1 MKSFSNRLI
10 FAMTKKNIKQSE
22 LVKQTGINKGAL
34 SSYINGRYEP
44 KQNNIYLLAKA
55 LDVNE
60 AWLMGYDVPME
71 RNVND
76 LFVGSE
82 LNLIFEQI
90 SKDLGLPSN
99 LVKSI
104 FVNLNLEANLELNYE
119 NVYLEIKKFLINNFN
134 KNWDIDSKQLN
145 LKIVGFNYLL
155 QSIGWTYKIKEDEVD
170 EYAYYELSNGDI
182 KVKLTNEEF
191 SNFEESIISEIK
203 THLQDIVIK
212 STNIFNE
219 H

>member
-145 LKIVGFNYLL
+145 LKIVGL
-155 QSIGWTYKIKEDEVD
+155 IK
-170 EYAYYELSNGDI
+170 
-182 KVKLTNEEF
+182 
-191 SNFEESIISEIK
+191 
-203 THLQDIVIK
+203 
-212 STNIFNE
+212 
-219 H
+219 

>member
-10 FAMTKKNIKQSE
+10 LAMTKKNIKQSE
-22 LVKQTGINKGAL
+22 LVKKTGINKGAL

-71 RNVND
+71 RNVSD

-82 LNLIFEQI
+82 LNSIFEQI
-90 SKDLGLPSN
+90 SKDLRLPSN

-104 FVNLNLEANLELNYE
+104 FVNLNLETNLELNYE
-119 NVYLEIKKFLINNFN
+119 NVYLEIKKFLMNNFN

-145 LKIVGFNYLL
+145 LEIVGFNYLL
-155 QSIGWTYKIKEDEVD
+155 QSIGWTYEIKEDKND
-170 EYAYYELSNGDI
+170 ELAYYELSNGDI
-182 KVKLTNEEF
+182 KVKLTNQEF
-191 SNFEESIISEIK
+191 SKFEESIINEIRK
-203 THLQDIVIK
+203 HLQDIIIK
-212 STNIFNE
+212 STNIFN
-219 H
+219 